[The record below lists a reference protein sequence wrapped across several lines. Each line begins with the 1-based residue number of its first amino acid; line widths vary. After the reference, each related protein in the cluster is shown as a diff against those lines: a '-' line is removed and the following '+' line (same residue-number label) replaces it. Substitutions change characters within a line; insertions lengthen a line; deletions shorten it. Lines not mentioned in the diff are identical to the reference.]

1 MTRRGTQPLL
11 GFLIALASTLAAG
24 CGVDNG
30 TPFAPSGSVLTIK
43 ADSLLIPPNSSTT
56 ITVQLKKTDGSPV
69 ADGVEISLGA
79 DAGELD
85 QRKLRLS
92 NGQASVVYRSG
103 PAVGQAKIT
112 ASSGAV
118 TAELQLRI
126 GSAPPGSVSLVSS
139 PLEVP
144 PTGADVEIIATVSS
158 STGAL
163 VAGAPVTFSTTAG
176 SLSATQV
183 ITNDRGEARATLR
196 TNVTTTV
203 SAKVQNLET
212 STTVRLKQRI
222 NVAVS
227 TAPAEPSAGQSVQVT
242 ARVTDGDGRGVNGR
256 LRFTFGDGGS
266 QDVGAIS
273 GSGST
278 AYTWA
283 REGGYNLSAEFT
295 DQEGF
300 LTRETVRVTVRSG
313 ATTPPTD
320 PNPPPKSGG
329 ADQLD
334 PRQVTWLH
342 RDVSSWPITSTVTD
356 VTITRS
362 EMCVDHS
369 GAGRF
374 PTSQFGTI
382 QVEGN
387 VWIFAQINGRWY
399 GATYD
404 WLRPGQV
411 CKGVTG
417 DELGRDQIRIAP
429 MDASWP
435 GPRSGD
441 TVGFMVSARARD
453 DVSAGAERTNIVL
466 VRWP

>member
-1 MTRRGTQPLL
+1 MTRYGANTLL
-11 GFLIALASTLAAG
+11 GILTALGLALAAG

-43 ADSLLIPPNSSTT
+43 ADSMIVPTNSSTT
-56 ITVQLKKTDGSPV
+56 ITVRLAKTDGTPV

-85 QRKLRLS
+85 QRKVRLT
-92 NGQASVVYRSG
+92 NGQASVTYRSG
-103 PAVGQAKIT
+103 PATGQAKIT

-126 GSAPPGSVSLVSS
+126 GSAPPGSISLVST

-144 PTGADVEIIATVSS
+144 STGADVEIIATVSA

-163 VAGAPVTFSTTAG
+163 VAGASVTFSTTAG
-176 SLSATQV
+176 SLSATDV
-183 ITNDRGEARATLR
+183 VSNDRGEARTTLR

-203 SAKVQNLET
+203 TAKVQNLET

-222 NVAVS
+222 TVDVS
-227 TAPAEPSAGQSVQVT
+227 TSPAEPSAGQSAQVT
-242 ARVTDGDGRGVNGR
+242 ARVTDGDGRSVSGR
-256 LRFTFGDGGS
+256 LRFTFGDGNS
-266 QDVGAIS
+266 QDVGSIA
-273 GSGST
+273 GSGGAS
-278 AYTWA
+278 YTWT

-295 DQEGF
+295 DGEGF
-300 LTRETVRVTVRSG
+300 VTRETIRVTVRSAG
-313 ATTPPTD
+313 TTPPTD
-320 PNPPPKSGG
+320 PTPPPRTGS

-334 PRQVTWLH
+334 PREVTWLH

-362 EMCVDHS
+362 EMCVDHT

-374 PTSQFGTI
+374 PSSQFGTI

-417 DELGRDQIRIAP
+417 DELGPDQIRIPP

-441 TVGFMVSARARD
+441 MVGFMVSARARD

>member
-1 MTRRGTQPLL
+1 MTRRCRMPSGLL
-11 GFLIALASTLAAG
+11 FAVATVFAAG

-30 TPFAPSGSVLTIK
+30 TPFAPSGAVLLLK
-43 ADSLLIPPNSSTT
+43 ADSPFVPTNSSTT
-56 ITVQLKKTDGSPV
+56 ITVQLKKTDGSAV
-69 ADGVEISLGA
+69 ADGVEVSLGA
-79 DAGELD
+79 SAGELD
-85 QRKLRLS
+85 QRKLRVS

-103 PAVGQAKIT
+103 PAAGQAKIT

-118 TAELQLRI
+118 TAELTLRI

-144 PTGADVEIIATVSS
+144 PTGADVELIATVSS
-158 STGAL
+158 STGTL
-163 VAGAPVTFSTTAG
+163 VSGAVVTFSTTAG
-176 SLSATQV
+176 SLSASEV
-183 ITNDRGEARATLR
+183 VSNDRGEARSTLR

-203 SAKVQNLET
+203 RAKVQDIEV

-222 NVAVS
+222 NVSVS
-227 TAPAEPSAGQSVQVT
+227 TSPAEPSAGQTAQVS
-242 ARVTDGDGRGVNGR
+242 ARVTDGDGRSVAGR
-256 LRFTFGDGGS
+256 LRFVFGDGGS
-266 QDVGAIS
+266 QDVGSIN
-273 GSGST
+273 GSGGA

-300 LTRETVRVTVRSG
+300 LTRETIRVTVRSG
-313 ATTPPTD
+313 STTPPTD
-320 PNPPPKSGG
+320 PNPPPKPSGG
-329 ADQLD
+329 DQLD
-334 PRQVTWLH
+334 PNQVTWLH
-342 RDVSSWPITSTVTD
+342 QDVSRWPITSTITD

-362 EMCVDHS
+362 EICVDHTGS
-369 GAGRF
+369 GRF

-387 VWIFAQINGRWY
+387 VWVFAQFNGRWY

-417 DELGRDQIRIAP
+417 GELGPDQIRRAP
-429 MDASWP
+429 MDASWA

-441 TVGFMVSARARD
+441 LVGFMVSARARD